1 MIGYA
6 DIVSTAHYPSDLGTL
21 IFLSHIRRNRPTKSA
36 EMAGPPPLVTKVCAR
51 ACFLLHCYTM
61 PSIAVACFYMQC
73 LRQCHTYSDKDS
85 RIMVHS
91 NCCPDS
97 YMVARNLSSRLLPS
111 LFVIAVVM
119 PVVCH
124 SACVL
129 RSYFAVINEN
139 VAKCKFGGV
148 ETTPFLQICITRRAV
163 PKDCKSQ

>member
-1 MIGYA
+1 MIGVCRYCIHSA
-6 DIVSTAHYPSDLGTL
+6 LPVGFGYYN
-21 IFLSHIRRNRPTKSA
+21 FFSHIRRNRLTKSA
-36 EMAGPPPLVTKVCAR
+36 EMAGPPPLVTKVCAK

-148 ETTPFLQICITRRAV
+148 ETTPFLQICITRRTV